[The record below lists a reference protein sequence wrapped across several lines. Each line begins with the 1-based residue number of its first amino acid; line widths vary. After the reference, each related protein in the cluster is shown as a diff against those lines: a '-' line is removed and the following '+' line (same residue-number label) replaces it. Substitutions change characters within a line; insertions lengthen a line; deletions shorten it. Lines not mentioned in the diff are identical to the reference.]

1 MSDIK
6 LITLT
11 NYVRPP
17 LMEDKSRDW
26 VMNGQIK
33 PVL

>member
-26 VMNGQIK
+26 VMNGRIES
-33 PVL
+33 VL